1 MVDQSVVVSSNVQVM
16 IVDDDEITRIGLKHA
31 LENMEIFSSVHEES
45 NANAMLAHLEKAP
58 VDLLLLDIGMP
69 GMGGIEATRIV
80 KQRYPDIRILIFT
93 YHDSE
98 EKVSA
103 ALSAGADA
111 YCVKNISVDK
121 LRLAIDCVLQGAVWL
136 DPLIA
141 RKAMGFFGQSSGDTV
156 PVASGAPLTNRASK
170 RLDLTDREFDVL
182 RLITQGKSNKEIGVL
197 LEISPYTV
205 KTHIRNLTQKLG
217 VEDRTQAAVKA
228 LTESLL

>member
-1 MVDQSVVVSSNVQVM
+1 MVDQSVVTSNVQVM

-31 LENMEIFSSVHEES
+31 LEKMQVFSKVYDASS
-45 NANAMLAHLEKAP
+45 ANGLLAQLACTP
-58 VDLLLLDIGMP
+58 VDVVLLDIAMP
-69 GMGGIEATRIV
+69 GLSGIEAIRLI
-80 KQRYPDIRILIFT
+80 KQQYPETKVLIFT

-136 DPLIA
+136 DPAIA
-141 RKAMGFFGQSSGDTV
+141 RRALGFFGQSDPENTTV
-156 PVASGAPLTNRASK
+156 QAPALSSRASK
-170 RLDLTDREFDVL
+170 RLDLTEREFDVL
-182 RLITQGKSNKEIGVL
+182 RLITQGKSNKEIGVI

>member
-1 MVDQSVVVSSNVQVM
+1 MVDQSVVTSSLQAM
-16 IVDDDEITRIGLKHA
+16 IVDDDEITRMGLKHA
-31 LENMEIFSSVHEES
+31 LEKMQIFSGVYEEAS
-45 NANAMLAHLEKAP
+45 ANALLAQLATKP
-58 VDLLLLDIGMP
+58 VDLVLLDISMP
-69 GMGGIEATRIV
+69 GMGGIEATRLIKQHHPEV
-80 KQRYPDIRILIFT
+80 KVLIFT
-93 YHDSE
+93 YHDTE

-111 YCVKNISVDK
+111 YCVKNISVER
-121 LRLAIDCVLQGAVWL
+121 LRLAIDCVLQGALWL

-141 RKAMGFFGQSSGDTV
+141 RKALGAFGQSDAH
-156 PVASGAPLTNRASK
+156 PVQVAAAPTLSHRASK
-170 RLDLTDREFDVL
+170 RLDLTEREFDVL

>member
-1 MVDQSVVVSSNVQVM
+1 MVDQSVVTSNVQVM

-31 LENMEIFSSVHEES
+31 LEKMQLFTMIHEES
-45 NANAMLAHLEKAP
+45 SANALLSQLAQEP
-58 VDLLLLDIGMP
+58 VDLVLLDIGMP
-69 GMGGIEATRIV
+69 GIGGIEATRLI
-80 KQRYPDIRILIFT
+80 KQHFPHIKVLIFT
-93 YHDSE
+93 CHDSE

-111 YCVKNISVDK
+111 YCVKNISVER
-121 LRLAIDCVLQGAVWL
+121 LRLAIDCVLQGALWL

-141 RKAMGFFGQSSGDTV
+141 RKALGVLGQSDNPAV
-156 PVASGAPLTNRASK
+156 PEQPAPSLSHRASK
-170 RLDLTDREFDVL
+170 RLDLTEREFDVL

>member
-1 MVDQSVVVSSNVQVM
+1 MVEQSTVTSNAQIM

-31 LENMEIFSSVHEES
+31 LEKMQIFSRVHEA
-45 NANAMLAHLEKAP
+45 ANAESLFVQLAESS
-58 VDLLLLDIGMP
+58 VDVILLDIGMP
-69 GMGGIEATRIV
+69 GLDGIESTRLI
-80 KQRYPDIRILIFT
+80 KQQYPETRVLIFT
-93 YHDSE
+93 YYDSE
-98 EKVSA
+98 EKISA

-136 DPLIA
+136 DSAIA
-141 RKAMGFFGQSSGDTV
+141 RRALGFFSQAESGVSAVETSA
-156 PVASGAPLTNRASK
+156 PSGRSSK
-170 RLDLTDREFDVL
+170 RLDLTEREFDVL
-182 RLITQGKSNKEIGVL
+182 RLITQGKSNKEIGTQ